1 MRLFALAALAAALA
15 AAAPVPAAAQQTRS
29 AIPGQA
35 SPPAALGDLA
45 WIAGQWVGEG
55 ISGPAREVYSP
66 PMGGAIAGH
75 FVQAK
80 GDGIMFYEIITI
92 AQVGPTITYRL
103 KHFNPDLTGWEEKK
117 EVREFRFV
125 AREGDSWYFD
135 GLTIRRVG
143 PDAMHAIVNVGQEDG
158 RAEEL
163 SFRYRR
169 ER

>member
-1 MRLFALAALAAALA
+1 MRLFVPAALAAALA
-15 AAAPVPAAAQQTRS
+15 AAAPAAAQQTRS

-35 SPPAALGDLA
+35 SPPAALEDLA
-45 WIAGQWVGEG
+45 WIAGQWAGKG

-92 AQVGPTITYRL
+92 TQAGPTITYRL
-103 KHFNPDLTGWEEKK
+103 KHFNSDLTGWEEKK

-125 AREGDSWYFD
+125 GREGDSWYFD
-135 GLTIRRVG
+135 GLTIRRAG
-143 PDAMHAIVNVGQEDG
+143 PDEMHSIVNVRQGEG
-158 RAEEL
+158 RTEEL
-163 SFRYRR
+163 TFRYRR

>member
-1 MRLFALAALAAALA
+1 MKVLALAALAFSLA
-15 AAAPVPAAAQQTRS
+15 AAPAAAQQTRF
-29 AIPGQA
+29 AVGGKL
-35 SPPAALGDLA
+35 SPPAALQDLA
-45 WIAGQWVGEG
+45 WIAGQWAGKG

-125 AREGDSWYFD
+125 GREGDSWYFD

-143 PDAMHAIVNVGQEDG
+143 PDEMHAIVNVRQEEG
-158 RAEEL
+158 SAEEL
-163 SFRYRR
+163 TFRYRR